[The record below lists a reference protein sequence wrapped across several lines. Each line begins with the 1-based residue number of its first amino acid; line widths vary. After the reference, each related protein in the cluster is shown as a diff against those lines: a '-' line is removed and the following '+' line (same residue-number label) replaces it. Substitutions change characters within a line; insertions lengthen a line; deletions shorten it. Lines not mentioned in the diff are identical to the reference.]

1 MASDTVAW
9 FEFLLNPTLL
19 ESHLNQ
25 ANPEPSPIGLI
36 IQFIYNSI
44 KRTDG
49 GNSEVE
55 TMDVST
61 QESNKKK
68 NALSVLAL
76 KTAAHLNWNL
86 EIFEQKLP
94 LHMQD
99 ALLVA
104 LLHETLEDMSSPTTH
119 GTLDTG
125 PLLPYQL
132 FSVAL
137 YHRYA
142 LRALVQ
148 TKLPAKPIKVS
159 NVPIPGQQDPT
170 QESREVQE
178 GILSVLERGGE
189 VSVRILEQLLG
200 AGEVRAPVLATFTVH
215 THQSSVISHNWDR
228 CKSVA
233 DEQFKCQIHCDLG
246 AYHFLQ
252 ERYEDAFSHFSEACK
267 LLPEIGSHPEYCQ
280 VNESKLR
287 GYYKS
292 CASLCGRS
300 TPPEQRS
307 LYDRFL
313 YSASNGYQDL
323 VKVLSDDN
331 VAFEI
336 PSYLR
341 KNLELELEAK
351 PEKAPQ
357 GLLLQVQTLNTIRN
371 VLEGELWNSSYPIS
385 LSQAGKPGVQFL
397 IQALVAKFSKL
408 NSTHKERIRMF
419 LLTVNL
425 ASNIRE
431 VLVPAIKVC
440 PPLKALI
447 SQQELLT
454 MWPQY
459 EESRVSLI
467 KKSPEASMTD
477 PNNLNDIIWDL
488 IHSYNP
494 EVLKS
499 AVMHY
504 KSTVPPR
511 PDIPKKEI
519 PELNVKWEMPIPI
532 YNTLMKLPQTPQ
544 RELVFLYIAKA
555 VELTQAKSFQ
565 SALDLLEE
573 TMIHA
578 AKLPGRET
586 GRLCKLLT
594 WMLLMS
600 KIQHCLY
607 DLPCVDNSV
616 MSELTNEARQCLSAH
631 SGRDGIAPWTGV
643 NNWCIL
649 LLLNAG
655 EWNSLLGGVSLP
667 SHLYLLALVK
677 PLAATAHALRE
688 KHTNKGV
695 WYDLWD
701 VVVGILVNSM
711 QHKRSSSGQST
722 PIERHHDS
730 VVMSRSAFL
739 DFLENIREPSC
750 LSIIISLL
758 GHVLNILTQEPNSEV
773 HIDHLAMWPLL
784 VSDTVHIETVKD
796 TLTWVVNHATRLY
809 PTATHTS
816 TALCTSWHLSKA
828 DLAYMSDQYYSAL
841 AGYLTAVFVATDF
854 LRNDTGVDQS
864 VLNDSI
870 IRRMVRCCMN
880 LNCYTQAAIL
890 CQFLESIDYSTAL
903 RCLQER
909 NSVDAMDAYYS
920 CLWDVS
926 LIEFIINMHQKRGEI
941 QRRDKALTMMGL
953 LEVNSNNND
962 EIQREA
968 AKVRKHRFLRAMAK
982 QYLC

>member
-1 MASDTVAW
+1 M
-9 FEFLLNPTLL
+9 E
-19 ESHLNQ
+19 
-25 ANPEPSPIGLI
+25 
-36 IQFIYNSI
+36 
-44 KRTDG
+44 
-49 GNSEVE
+49 
-55 TMDVST
+55 
-61 QESNKKK
+61 
-68 NALSVLAL
+68 
-76 KTAAHLNWNL
+76 
-86 EIFEQKLP
+86 EIVRLP

-233 DEQFKCQIHCDLG
+233 DEQFKC
-246 AYHFLQ
+246 
-252 ERYEDAFSHFSEACK
+252 
-267 LLPEIGSHPEYCQ
+267 
-280 VNESKLR
+280 
-287 GYYKS
+287 
-292 CASLCGRS
+292 
-300 TPPEQRS
+300 
-307 LYDRFL
+307 
-313 YSASNGYQDL
+313 QDL

-494 EVLKS
+494 E
-499 AVMHY
+499 
-504 KSTVPPR
+504 
-511 PDIPKKEI
+511 
-519 PELNVKWEMPIPI
+519 WEMPIPI

-555 VELTQAKSFQ
+555 VELTQAKV
-565 SALDLLEE
+565 
-573 TMIHA
+573 
-578 AKLPGRET
+578 
-586 GRLCKLLT
+586 
-594 WMLLMS
+594 
-600 KIQHCLY
+600 Y
-607 DLPCVDNSV
+607 SV

-643 NNWCIL
+643 NNC
-649 LLLNAG
+649 
-655 EWNSLLGGVSLP
+655 LLGGVSLP

-784 VSDTVHIETVKD
+784 
-796 TLTWVVNHATRLY
+796 
-809 PTATHTS
+809 TS

>member
-1 MASDTVAW
+1 MASDIVAW

-25 ANPEPSPIGLI
+25 TNPEPSAIGLI

-49 GNSEVE
+49 GNNEVE

-61 QESNKKK
+61 QESNNKKK

-99 ALLVA
+99 ALLIA
-104 LLHETLEDMSSPTTH
+104 LLHETLEEMSSPTTH

-142 LRALVQ
+142 LRALVR

-170 QESREVQE
+170 HESREVQE
-178 GILSVLERGGE
+178 GILSVLERGGD

-200 AGEVRAPVLATFTVH
+200 AGEVRAPVLPTFTVH
-215 THQSSVISHNWDR
+215 THHTTVISHAWER

-233 DEQFKCQIHCDLG
+233 DEQFKCQIHYDLG

-252 ERYEDAFSHFSEACK
+252 ERYEDAYSHFSEACK
-267 LLPEIGSHPEYCQ
+267 LLPELGSHPDYCQ
-280 VNESKLR
+280 VNEGKLR

-292 CASLCGRS
+292 CASLCSQS
-300 TPPEQRS
+300 TPLEQRS

-313 YSASNGYQDL
+313 HSSCSGFQDL
-323 VKVLSDDN
+323 IKILSEDN
-331 VAFEI
+331 VALEI

-341 KNLELELEAK
+341 KNLELELQAK
-351 PEKAPQ
+351 PEKAPP
-357 GLLLQVQTLNTIRN
+357 GFLLQVQTLNTVRN
-371 VLEGELWNSSYPIS
+371 VLEGDLWNSNYPAA
-385 LSQAGKPGVQFL
+385 LAQGGKPGVQFL
-397 IQALVAKFSKL
+397 IQVLAAKFSRFT
-408 NSTHKERIRMF
+408 SSHKERIRLF
-419 LLTVNL
+419 FITVNL
-425 ASNIRE
+425 TSSIKE
-431 VLVPAIKVC
+431 VLVPAIRIC
-440 PPLKALI
+440 PPLKALF
-447 SQQELLT
+447 SQEELLA

-459 EESRVSLI
+459 EEGRACSN
-467 KKSPEASMTD
+467 KTSPDATVTD

-488 IHSYNP
+488 IHSYSP
-494 EVLKS
+494 QVLKS

-504 KSTVPPR
+504 KNVMPPR
-511 PDIPKKEI
+511 LDVNKKEI
-519 PELNVKWEMPIPI
+519 PELNVKWEIPIPI
-532 YNTLMKLPQTPQ
+532 YNTLMKLPQTSQ

-555 VELTQAKSFQ
+555 VELAQAKSFQ
-565 SALDLLEE
+565 SALDLLDE
-573 TMIHA
+573 A
-578 AKLPGRET
+578 CSNSSKLAGRDT
-586 GRLCKLLT
+586 ARLSKLLM
-594 WMLLMS
+594 WMVLMT
-600 KIQHCLY
+600 KIQHCLHE
-607 DLPCVDNSV
+607 LPCVDNSV
-616 MSELTNEARQCLSAH
+616 MSDLTNEARKCLSAH
-631 SGRDGIAPWTGV
+631 NGRDGIAPWTGV

-655 EWNSLLGGVSLP
+655 EWSSLLGGVSLP
-667 SHLYLLALVK
+667 SHLYLLVLVK
-677 PLAATAHALRE
+677 PLAATARALRE
-688 KHTNKGV
+688 KLTNKTV
-695 WYDLWD
+695 WYELWD
-701 VVVGILVNSM
+701 IVVGVLGNSV

-722 PIERHHDS
+722 AVERHHDS
-730 VVMSRSAFL
+730 VIMSRSAFL

-758 GHVLNILTQEPNSEV
+758 GHVLNLLNQEPSNEV
-773 HIDHLAMWPLL
+773 HIDHLAMWPSTDVTLPK
-784 VSDTVHIETVKD
+784 ETVRE
-796 TLTWVVNHATRLY
+796 TLVWVVDHATRLY

-816 TALCTSWHLSKA
+816 AALCTSWHLSRA
-828 DLAYMSDQYYSAL
+828 DLSYMSDQYHSAL

-854 LRNDTGVDQS
+854 LRNDNGGDQS
-864 VLNDSI
+864 VLTDSI
-870 IRRMVRCCMN
+870 IRRMIRCCMN

-909 NSVDAMDAYYS
+909 NSVDAMDAYYC

-941 QRRDKALTMMGL
+941 QRRDKALKMMGL

-982 QYLC
+982 QYL